1 MEMWMWLAIALLMG
15 ILGFLLGRFAE
26 SRSGRVKAMQAELDA
41 RKKELADYRNEVS
54 RHFSKT
60 AALFSTLTGTYRNLY
75 HHLAEG
81 CERLAEVPAKNL
93 FSGAQPV
100 LETITAARSSEP
112 DPSTGTHEDE
122 MASASMDDAAS
133 GEGLPEQDQ
142 GADDQGEETAR
153 DVPADAGPNS
163 EDKKAN
169 FADQT
174 DETASNGS
182 RKSD

>member
-15 ILGFLLGRFAE
+15 ILGFFLGRLVE
-26 SRSGRVKAMQAELDA
+26 SRSGRVKAIQAELDA
-41 RKKELADYRNEVS
+41 RNKELAEYRSEVS

-100 LETITAARSSEP
+100 LETITDTRSS
-112 DPSTGTHEDE
+112 DSGPSTEPREDD
-122 MASASMDDAAS
+122 MASAPMDVAEPA
-133 GEGLPEQDQ
+133 EELTEQER
-142 GADDQGEETAR
+142 GAEVQGEVAAT
-153 DVPADAGPNS
+153 DVPADAGQN
-163 EDKKAN
+163 
-169 FADQT
+169 ADEKNAHSAAQT
-174 DETASNGS
+174 DEAVPNGS
-182 RKSD
+182 RKFD